1 MRAVDG
7 GNPSLSS
14 EVLVNSTIED
24 HNDTPPVFN
33 QSPYSA
39 TILDNATLASVVY
52 TFDAA
57 DAETGDN
64 AVVTYSIVS
73 GNA

>member
-1 MRAVDG
+1 MKYSGQYLID
-7 GNPSLSS
+7 LS
-14 EVLVNSTIED
+14 
-24 HNDTPPVFN
+24 
-33 QSPYSA
+33 
-39 TILDNATLASVVY
+39 ILDNATLASVVY